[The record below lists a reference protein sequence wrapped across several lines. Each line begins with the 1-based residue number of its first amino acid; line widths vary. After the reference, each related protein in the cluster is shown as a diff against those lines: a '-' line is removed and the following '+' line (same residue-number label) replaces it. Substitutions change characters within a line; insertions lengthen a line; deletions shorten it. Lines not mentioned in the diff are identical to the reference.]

1 MIDLVANSVRWVRV
15 REGERRQRALHS
27 VGSDALVALACCA
40 WAQVQINNDNR
51 DTDDIV
57 VLHLLLRGSPQ
68 GYPRAS
74 LKSELKVFY
83 SALVGMERQER
94 RSVLDGQRAVVER
107 KALAM
112 RWLGCAGG
120 ALLAV
125 TLIGAAVA
133 LGLLLPPHADSLPHA
148 AHNTSGSGGD
158 PPPYAQISAVVGWLY
173 FIAWSVS
180 FWPQVFL
187 NCRRRS
193 VEGLSLDFELYN
205 MLGFTCYSAYNAA
218 MLWSPSIIAAYQAQ
232 HGGSAPT
239 VRVNDFVFSTHAMAV
254 TALTLVQCVIYP
266 HKRGRIS
273 FLGYILLLG
282 ALAALALYA
291 LLVWLVRLEAFN
303 WLNFLDFVSYVKI
316 GVTVI
321 KYVPQV
327 ILNCRRGSTQGWSVW
342 NVWLDFSGGAL
353 SLAQQVMD
361 SATTGRWGG
370 FAGDLAKTCLGVL
383 SIVFD
388 AVFLAQHYVCL
399 NRHRG
404 CPPSINANG
413 SGGGGSGGGGD
424 GAQYFDDL
432 NLGGLRYS
440 ELSDPTST
448 PGGVSCLLCTVTFR
462 ANHAHNLTRSP

>member
-1 MIDLVANSVRWVRV
+1 
-15 REGERRQRALHS
+15 
-27 VGSDALVALACCA
+27 
-40 WAQVQINNDNR
+40 
-51 DTDDIV
+51 
-57 VLHLLLRGSPQ
+57 
-68 GYPRAS
+68 
-74 LKSELKVFY
+74 
-83 SALVGMERQER
+83 MESTER
-94 RSVLDGQRAVVER
+94 RSVLDGERSAAER
-107 KALAM
+107 KALSM
-112 RWLGCAGG
+112 RWLRCMGG
-120 ALLAV
+120 VLLAV

-133 LGLLLPPHADSLPHA
+133 LGLLLPPHADSPPHA
-148 AHNTSGSGGD
+148 AQNGSASSSGGD
-158 PPPYAQISAVVGWLY
+158 PPPYAHISAVVGWLY

-218 MLWSPSIIAAYQAQ
+218 MLWSPSIIAAFKAQ

-239 VRVNDFVFSTHAMAV
+239 VRINDFVFSAHAMVV

-266 HKRGRIS
+266 YKRGRIS
-273 FLGYILLLG
+273 FLGYILILG

-303 WLNFLDFVSYVKI
+303 WLNFITFVSYVKI

-327 ILNCRRGSTQGWSVW
+327 VLNCRRGSTQGWSVW

-361 SATTGRWGG
+361 SATTGQWGG
-370 FAGDLAKTCLGVL
+370 FAGDIAKTCLGAL

-388 AVFLAQHYVCL
+388 AVFLTQHYICL
-399 NRHRG
+399 NRRRG
-404 CPPSINANG
+404 IS
-413 SGGGGSGGGGD
+413 SGGGGGSSSGGGGGG

-432 NLGGLRYS
+432 NLSRLRYA

-448 PGGVSCLLCTVTFR
+448 PGGGLARIGPGDGALSTSRDAPYSAQYMYSNRAPSDDYSSRAASDDVGAWGFGAPRRQSEANAEFLETLRGWGREAREAEQVSGGRGADEYVPPKKHFLALRCCSTSSSR
-462 ANHAHNLTRSP
+462 R